1 MSACRRG
8 SNLYRELVAELAYPV
23 EVPMRGQPKDG
34 VVVGV
39 MYDHLVTVE
48 DGMNCLNPY
57 VACLSVFF
65 EDGVGPSSDYS
76 VEDSV
81 VGHSCCSAKDCCI
94 DERAVIALYA
104 VRTMHPFV
112 DAVHSGCIGDY
123 VAVVL
128 EEFFRCELVVRMED
142 EVVGFSAR

>member
-1 MSACRRG
+1 MNVSIG
-8 SNLYRELVAELAYPV
+8 
-23 EVPMRGQPKDG
+23 GQPKDW

-39 MYDHLVTVE
+39 VNDHLFSIV
-48 DGMNCLNPY
+48 DGMNRFNPY

-123 VAVVL
+123 VSMVL
-128 EEFFRCELVVRMED
+128 EDPLWGEAVIGME
-142 EVVGFSAR
+142 E